1 MGIGGSAA
9 LVGAAGPARRRL
21 VASGHPDVLPA
32 SAVES
37 GPAAVV
43 LVLRP
48 TPGALVSQR
57 LEERPAGLRS
67 HPDGPPD
74 RLPTRVD
81 LIVFEAD
88 GPRLLPIAP
97 QASLQPFQ
105 RNGLP
110 LWLRIRGLADQRR
123 ILSLCQQLQVPA
135 ELLPPLLDVPQ
146 RPRVDCFSHALLVVL
161 HRLGSARDPAQLLSD
176 QVGLLLL
183 PGLLIT
189 LEEVA
194 SDESFPALTDWL
206 LSRTGMLEDR
216 DLDDTLHFLIDDLL
230 DGFFPLL
237 ERIANRLDDLEEET
251 LRQPRPRLLSSAF
264 QYRSNV
270 RAIRGQVW
278 PLRHQIR
285 LLLRQHQPLLGPE
298 ALVGFQDMADL
309 VELLFE
315 NCELLRSQCD
325 AITQA
330 YAASVGNRM
339 NQVMKTLTIL
349 TSIFAPLSFI
359 AGIYGMNFQH
369 MPELSWRLGYTY
381 VLTLML
387 VVALVQS
394 CWLWRRGWFQDWTT
408 LR

>member
-1 MGIGGSAA
+1 M
-9 LVGAAGPARRRL
+9 
-21 VASGHPDVLPA
+21 
-32 SAVES
+32 
-37 GPAAVV
+37 
-43 LVLRP
+43 LRP

-74 RLPTRVD
+74 QLPTRVD
-81 LIVFEAD
+81 LVVFEAD

-97 QASLQPFQ
+97 QASLLPFQ

-123 ILSLCQQLQVPA
+123 IVSLCQQLQVPA
-135 ELLPPLLDVPQ
+135 ELLPPLLEVPQ

-194 SDESFPALTDWL
+194 SDESFPALTQWL
-206 LSRTGMLEDR
+206 LSRAGMLEDR
-216 DLDDTLHFLIDDLL
+216 DLDDILHFLIDDLL
-230 DGFFPLL
+230 DDFFPLL

-251 LRQPRPRLLSSAF
+251 LRRPRPRLLSRTF

-359 AGIYGMNFQH
+359 AGIYGMNFEH
-369 MPELSWRLGYTY
+369 MPELSWRLGYAY

-387 VVALVQS
+387 MVALVQS